1 MEISRAW
8 RNGALIV
15 VIAGLSVLL
24 MMGRNAIKGA
34 PPIPKKVLDA
44 KGAVLFTGEDILG
57 GQAVFQ
63 KYGLMD
69 YGSFFGH
76 GAYRGPDFTSDYLH
90 RGALIERDFLAK
102 RIFRKDYAALT
113 DDQKTVVSEEVVKSS
128 KTNRYDSASGTLT
141 FTDAQAAAFPI
152 LTASYVRMFKEGESA
167 RPLPKGYIRD
177 AGEIRRLTCFFAWGA
192 WAASA
197 SRPGKD
203 YSYTNNWPP
212 EDAVGN
218 RPTQAVFLWSALSLI
233 TLLGGLALILMFF
246 GRFDFLGWGGSE
258 PDVRKAL
265 LLKDFKV
272 TPSQAAVYPYFLVVA
287 ALFALQTL
295 MGVLTAHTIVE
306 PSGFF
311 GINLRSILPIT
322 ITRGWH
328 LQIAILWIATAWL
341 AAGLFL
347 APWVGGKEP
356 KHQALWVRILFG
368 ALVVVAVGSLF
379 GELFGVKNLLGR
391 MWFWLGDQGW
401 EYLELGRLWQILL
414 TVGMGLW
421 VILVLRAVWGRL
433 KGKEWGSLP
442 YLLVVAVIGIPLM
455 FSFGMFY
462 HPRTNFV
469 VADFWRWWVVHLW
482 VEGFFE
488 LFTTVA
494 VAYFFV
500 VLGLVTSKTAV
511 RVVYLDILLFLGSGI
526 IGTGHHYY
534 WTAQPP
540 VNLALG
546 ATFSSLEVV
555 PLVLLTL
562 EAYDFSVLRKGKA
575 GGVEKDGFY
584 AHYWA
589 IMFLMAVGFWNFVGA
604 GVLGFL
610 INLPIVSYYEHA
622 TYLTSN
628 HGHAA
633 LMGVYGNLA
642 LASLLF
648 VLRFLVKSDYWPN
661 RLIRISFWSIQGGLL
676 LMLLLSIFPTGVL
689 EMATSYKHGYW
700 AARSW
705 DFWRSPLIQALT
717 WARVPGDLIFTLG
730 GTLPLLYFTVAS
742 MFHLKKP
749 DAAP

>member
-1 MEISRAW
+1 
-8 RNGALIV
+8 
-15 VIAGLSVLL
+15 
-24 MMGRNAIKGA
+24 
-34 PPIPKKVLDA
+34 
-44 KGAVLFTGEDILG
+44 
-57 GQAVFQ
+57 
-63 KYGLMD
+63 
-69 YGSFFGH
+69 
-76 GAYRGPDFTSDYLH
+76 
-90 RGALIERDFLAK
+90 
-102 RIFRKDYAALT
+102 
-113 DDQKTVVSEEVVKSS
+113 
-128 KTNRYDSASGTLT
+128 
-141 FTDAQAAAFPI
+141 
-152 LTASYVRMFKEGESA
+152 
-167 RPLPKGYIRD
+167 
-177 AGEIRRLTCFFAWGA
+177 
-192 WAASA
+192 
-197 SRPGKD
+197 
-203 YSYTNNWPP
+203 
-212 EDAVGN
+212 
-218 RPTQAVFLWSALSLI
+218 
-233 TLLGGLALILMFF
+233 
-246 GRFDFLGWGGSE
+246 
-258 PDVRKAL
+258 
-265 LLKDFKV
+265 
-272 TPSQAAVYPYFLVVA
+272 
-287 ALFALQTL
+287 
-295 MGVLTAHTIVE
+295 
-306 PSGFF
+306 
-311 GINLRSILPIT
+311 
-322 ITRGWH
+322 
-328 LQIAILWIATAWL
+328 
-341 AAGLFL
+341 
-347 APWVGGKEP
+347 
-356 KHQALWVRILFG
+356 
-368 ALVVVAVGSLF
+368 VVAVGSLF
-379 GELFGVKNLLGR
+379 GELLGVKNLLGR

-648 VLRFLVKSDYWPN
+648 VLRFLVKPDYWPN
-661 RLIRISFWSIQGGLL
+661 RLIRVSFWSIQGGLL

-705 DFWRSPLIQALT
+705 DFWRSPLVQALT
-717 WARVPGDLIFTLG
+717 WARVPGDLIFTFG

-749 DAAP
+749 DAGP